1 MQKKRKR
8 KRKETQTQPSAQSSP
23 TRLPSPSPLRPTS
36 PAQPE
41 PAQPAARPSFPLLS
55 HVLACFPP
63 LRASVRVT
71 VSSPQH
77 TRTSRS
83 LTTWSH
89 PTELS
94 PSYAAIFAGPPLL
107 SGPLPLRASPP
118 AAGPATP
125 CALAFQKPRQLSRTL
140 LLEAKPGI
148 RSALLYPASTAKSSR
163 HNSRD
168 SHAED
173 PPHRLINAPYTS
185 PNPTPPQFPL
195 ESSATP
201 PHGEFLADAPRRQP

>member
-1 MQKKRKR
+1 MQPNPASLSRSAR
-8 KRKETQTQPSAQSSP
+8 AGPAHAPAPARGPHRRSPAPHQP
-23 TRLPSPSPLRPTS
+23 RLPALDPELDPGPLHLSLSFSLT
-36 PAQPE
+36 
-41 PAQPAARPSFPLLS
+41 AQPAARPSFPLLS
-55 HVLACFPP
+55 HALACIPP
-63 LRASVRVT
+63 LRASARVT
-71 VSSPQH
+71 VRSPQH
-77 TRTSRS
+77 TRTPRS

-148 RSALLYPASTAKSSR
+148 RSALLYPASAAKSSCR
-163 HNSRD
+163 NSRG
-168 SHAED
+168 SHDED
-173 PPHRLINAPYTS
+173 PPPS
-185 PNPTPPQFPL
+185 P
-195 ESSATP
+195 S
-201 PHGEFLADAPRRQP
+201 